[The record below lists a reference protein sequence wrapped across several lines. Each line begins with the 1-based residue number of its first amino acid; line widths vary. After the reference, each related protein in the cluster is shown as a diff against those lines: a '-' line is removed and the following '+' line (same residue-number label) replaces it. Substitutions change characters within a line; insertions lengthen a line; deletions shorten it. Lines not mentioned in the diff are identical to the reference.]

1 MDTRGFQPN
10 TTHIKLAEL
19 EKQKDLWIVTQN
31 IDGLHQKAGSQNV
44 LEIHGNTRHPYCRRC
59 GKEYSEDYL
68 FNCEEKVPLCT
79 ACLNEENPYCP
90 PEQAYIRPRMT
101 LYGEFLQ
108 PSFKLA
114 IKKIQEADLL
124 IFTTPNY
131 CMMPSAPMKAF
142 IDLFFTNW
150 MSHKPYGEMFSKR
163 AVVLSTA
170 AGAGAKKATKPLATM
185 LLYWGIPKVY
195 SYGLAVNA
203 SSWEN
208 MPAKKKAIILRD
220 MQRLGQKLSAT
231 AKPSVGIKTRC
242 LFWLMKGMQKANWG
256 AAPEEKAYWQEQG
269 WLNGRKPWKAE

>member
-1 MDTRGFQPN
+1 MK
-10 TTHIKLAEL
+10 I
-19 EKQKDLWIVTQN
+19 I
-31 IDGLHQKAGSQNV
+31 I
-44 LEIHGNTRHPYCRRC
+44 IHGQNHRGSTWHAADELLKTIP
-59 GKEYSEDYL
+59 GEHQVSEFFLPRDLNHFCTGCYACVQSRESCP
-68 FNCEEKVPLCT
+68 FWKDKAPLDM
-79 ACLNEENPYCP
+79 AL
-90 PEQAYIRPRMT
+90 R
-101 LYGEFLQ
+101 
-108 PSFKLA
+108 
-114 IKKIQEADLL
+114 EAELL
-124 IFTTPNY
+124 IFTTPTY
-131 CMMPSAPMKAF
+131 CMLPSGPMKSF
-142 IDLFFTNW
+142 MDLFFTNW

-231 AKPSVGIKTRC
+231 AKPRVGIKTRC